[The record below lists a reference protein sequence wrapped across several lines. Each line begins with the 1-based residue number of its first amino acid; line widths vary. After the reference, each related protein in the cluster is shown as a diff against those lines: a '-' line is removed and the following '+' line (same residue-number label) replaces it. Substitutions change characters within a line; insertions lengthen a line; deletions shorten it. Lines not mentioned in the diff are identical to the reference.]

1 MVAMFAGNQNQLRLK
16 GARFPGRYLQGQH
29 AIQQLGHEVA
39 QFGERPLIII
49 DRGVWDMLQQPVRSA
64 CANLADFMIERHGGD
79 CTEQE
84 INRLKICAQQTQADV
99 VVGLG
104 GGKALDTAKAV
115 AWHLGTPSII
125 VPTIA
130 ASDAP
135 CSALAVIYRE
145 DGSVDHD
152 LFLPRNPD
160 LVLVDSA
167 LIAQAPARF
176 LVAGMGD
183 ALATFCEA
191 EACRLSNSKNSFGV
205 RGLPIAWAIARQCL
219 ETLFE
224 FGERAL
230 AECREN
236 KAGEALER
244 IIETNILLSGIG
256 FESGGVAAAH
266 AIHHGLCELHETHDY
281 LHGEKVAVGVL
292 AELRLQE
299 ADDAF
304 YQRVKSFCIAVGL
317 PVSLPQL
324 GIHQATAEQL
334 VLIAARACKPGE
346 IIYNEAVKITPE
358 KVIRVLQQ
366 LMQE

>member
-1 MVAMFAGNQNQLRLK
+1 MFAGNQNQSRMK
-16 GARFPGRYLQGQH
+16 GARFPGRYLQGPHALQH
-29 AIQQLGHEVA
+29 LGQEIA
-39 QFGERPLIII
+39 LFGQRPLLII
-49 DRGVWDMLQQPVRSA
+49 DRGVWEILQEPVRNA
-64 CANLADFMIERHGGD
+64 CANLVEIFIERHAGD

-84 INRLKICAQQTQADV
+84 IARLKRHAQQCQADV

-115 AWHLGTPSII
+115 AWHLETPNII

-160 LVLVDSA
+160 LVLVDSV
-167 LIAQAPARF
+167 LIAQAPVRF

-191 EACRLSNSKNSFGV
+191 EACRLSNSNNSFGM
-205 RGLPIAWAIARQCL
+205 RGLPIAWTIARQCL
-219 ETLFE
+219 DTLLE
-224 FGERAL
+224 FGEQAL
-230 AECREN
+230 AECRDLQP
-236 KAGEALER
+236 GEALER
-244 IIETNILLSGIG
+244 IIEANILLSGIG

-266 AIHHGLCELHETHDY
+266 AIHHGLCELHETHAY

-292 AELRLQE
+292 AELLLQQASDE
-299 ADDAF
+299 F
-304 YQRVKSFCIAVGL
+304 YQRVKDFCIAIGL

-324 GIHQATAEQL
+324 GIHQATPEQL
-334 VLIAARACKPGE
+334 SRIAERACKPGE
-346 IIYNEAVKITPE
+346 IIYNEAVEITPE
-358 KVIRVLQQ
+358 SVVHVLQ
-366 LMQE
+366 LLA